1 MISTVKINQK
11 SETNLNALLQ
21 LGADRRWKNKPG
33 KLHCQ
38 TSTVFISNLINSLR
52 INIRKP
58 TDSDESKPER
68 GTIAAILFIGFQY
81 VKGSSHTDKYESLNQ
96 PVAKQSH
103 LKHSSC
109 LQSGNI
115 SQLCKQYLSAGYILS
130 SDPTITTLTKR
141 IVTDLE
147 VILRKPW
154 LCLLHLSASAA
165 LKEIIMK
172 TGPCQ
177 DLILFHFV
185 RNTTLIESE
194 MCPFTG
200 LYQQGCLLAQ
210 GIEP

>member
-147 VILRKPW
+147 VILGKPW

-165 LKEIIMK
+165 LKEIVMK